1 VKPANVNENSA
12 ATLNEASA
20 IILKTDLVEI
30 TLGYSLRN
38 REESIREKYRS
49 NSKEAMKAAESL
61 RKVRREK
68 IAGER

>member
-49 NSKEAMKAAESL
+49 NSKEAIKAAESL
-61 RKVRREK
+61 RRVRREK

>member
-1 VKPANVNENSA
+1 MKPANVNENSA

-49 NSKEAMKAAESL
+49 NSKEAIKAAESL
-61 RKVRREK
+61 RRVRREK

>member
-12 ATLNEASA
+12 ATLNEAFA
-20 IILKTDLVEI
+20 ITLKTDLVEI

-49 NSKEAMKAAESL
+49 NSKEAIKTAESL
-61 RKVRREK
+61 RRVRREK

>member
-61 RKVRREK
+61 RTVRREK

>member
-1 VKPANVNENSA
+1 MKPANVNENSA